1 MPYDII
7 CDGPMG
13 PKHCRVVKKDTGK
26 TVAHSESKKNA
37 GLYVAFAEEKIK
49 PRATIGEKHAQSY
62 GEAQQRQR
70 SVTEG

>member
-26 TVAHSESKKNA
+26 TVAHSENKKNA
-37 GLYVAFAEEKIK
+37 GLYVAFAKKKIK
-49 PRATIGEKHAQSY
+49 PKATIGEKNGGSY

-70 SVTEG
+70 KVTEG